1 MSHLVGSEHN
11 LKISGR
17 AGLSLGSG
25 AGLSLGSGAGLSL
38 GSGPGAPMFEPGPQ
52 TRIRRA
58 PLQAIAAVTVD
69 NGPREIFGRVLNIS
83 PGGCL
88 LQTEATLEAGT
99 FVDLK
104 VTVLGQAEPMAV
116 EVSGVIRRQVDAGA
130 RRQYGVEFLTVDAS
144 GREAVQWLWAQA
156 SR

>member
-1 MSHLVGSEHN
+1 MSHIYSNENVSEEGSTS
-11 LKISGR
+11 LRRSLSIS
-17 AGLSLGSG
+17 
-25 AGLSLGSGAGLSL
+25 
-38 GSGPGAPMFEPGPQ
+38 SGPGAPIFEPGPQ

-88 LQTEATLEAGT
+88 LQTEATLEPGV

-104 VTVLGQAEPMAV
+104 VTVLGQDEPLQV
-116 EVSGVIRRQVDAGA
+116 EVSGVIRREVSESS
-130 RRQYGVEFLTVDAS
+130 RRQYGVEFIAVDS
-144 GREAVQWLWAQA
+144 NDKKVVQWLYSQA

>member
-1 MSHLVGSEHN
+1 MSHLIGNEHI
-11 LKISGR
+11 LKSPGR
-17 AGLSLGSG
+17 ASLSLGH
-25 AGLSLGSGAGLSL
+25 
-38 GSGPGAPMFEPGPQ
+38 GPGAPMFEPGPQ

-88 LQTEATLEAGT
+88 LQTEATLEPGT

-104 VTVLGQAEPMAV
+104 VTVLGQAEPIAV
-116 EVSGVIRRQVDAGA
+116 ELSGVIRRQVEAGT
-130 RRQYGVEFLTVDAS
+130 RRQYGVEFMTVDAN